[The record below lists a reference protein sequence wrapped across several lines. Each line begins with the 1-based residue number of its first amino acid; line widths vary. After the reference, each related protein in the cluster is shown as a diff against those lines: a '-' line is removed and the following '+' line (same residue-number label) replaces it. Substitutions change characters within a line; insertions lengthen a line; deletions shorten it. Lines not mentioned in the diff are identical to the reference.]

1 MLDTFEDK
9 NYGGTGRSF
18 DWSFLKTNSFTQ
30 NLILSGGINDQNMQE
45 ACKLSPWCIDINSGV
60 ESAPGKKDL
69 VKINKII
76 KIKHNYE
83 QQRLT

>member
-1 MLDTFEDK
+1 MCIRD
-9 NYGGTGRSF
+9 R
-18 DWSFLKTNSFTQ
+18 
-30 NLILSGGINDQNMQE
+30 
-45 ACKLSPWCIDINSGV
+45 WCIDINSGV

>member
-1 MLDTFEDK
+1 M
-9 NYGGTGRSF
+9 
-18 DWSFLKTNSFTQ
+18 
-30 NLILSGGINDQNMQE
+30 
-45 ACKLSPWCIDINSGV
+45 SPWCIDINSGV